1 MDKISTFLADY
12 CIRHSQVPREKR
24 EIYIYGFKLIFADII
39 NFGIIILFGLCTG
52 KLKES
57 IIFLITLCGLRQY
70 SGGFHAKTFLICRIS
85 MIITYVAVTVTTI
98 YVESQNEVF
107 SIVLILNIISTI
119 FISILAPIENENKK
133 LSTYQKSDNKIKSII
148 VSAVF
153 SLGSTLLTVYNFR
166 TEGVTISI
174 TLLAVVILMVIGLV
188 VKKGGDS
195 GVQLVN

>member
-39 NFGIIILFGLCTG
+39 NFGIIILFGLYTA

-98 YVESQNEVF
+98 FVESRKEVF
-107 SIVLILNIISTI
+107 FIVLILNIISTI
-119 FISILAPIENENKK
+119 FISILAPIENANKK
-133 LSTYQKSDNKIKSII
+133 LSIYQKSENKIKSII
-148 VSAVF
+148 ASAGF
-153 SLGSTLLTVYNFR
+153 SLGSTLLTVSNFK

-174 TLLAVVILMVIGLV
+174 TILAVGILMVIGLV
-188 VKKGGDS
+188 AKKGGDS

>member
-1 MDKISTFLADY
+1 ML
-12 CIRHSQVPREKR
+12 
-24 EIYIYGFKLIFADII
+24 
-39 NFGIIILFGLCTG
+39 
-52 KLKES
+52 

-153 SLGSTLLTVYNFR
+153 SLGSTLLTVSNFR

>member
-12 CIRHSQVPREKR
+12 CIRHAQVPREKR

-39 NFGIIILFGLCTG
+39 NFGIIILFGLYTA

-98 YVESQNEVF
+98 FVESRKEVF
-107 SIVLILNIISTI
+107 FIVLILNIISTI
-119 FISILAPIENENKK
+119 FISILAPIENANKK
-133 LSTYQKSDNKIKSII
+133 LSIYQKSENKIKSII
-148 VSAVF
+148 ASAGF
-153 SLGSTLLTVYNFR
+153 SLGSTLLTVSNFK

-174 TLLAVVILMVIGLV
+174 TILAVGILMVIGLV
-188 VKKGGDS
+188 AKKGGDS